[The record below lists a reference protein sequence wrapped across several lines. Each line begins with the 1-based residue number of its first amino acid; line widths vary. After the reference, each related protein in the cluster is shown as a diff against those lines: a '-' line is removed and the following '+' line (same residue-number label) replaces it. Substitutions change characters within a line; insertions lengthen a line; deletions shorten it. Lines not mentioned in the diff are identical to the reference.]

1 MRWRRII
8 GCGGEPRRDIRDC
21 FEWVSNHSPGDV
33 ESERTL
39 RNAGVA
45 QPDDVVFTMIELRT
59 VMIMS
64 VECVRLRV
72 SVDE

>member
-1 MRWRRII
+1 
-8 GCGGEPRRDIRDC
+8 
-21 FEWVSNHSPGDV
+21 
-33 ESERTL
+33 
-39 RNAGVA
+39 
-45 QPDDVVFTMIELRT
+45 VVFTMIELRT